1 MFWDKLP
8 VELRVYILSMRNEMR
23 QDSQRT
29 IARCWMKFAGPKQVA
44 RLLVDKEKS
53 SLVFWGGGS
62 DGVGGWRMHVM
73 VPDTADIMEYC
84 AKVLSGREKPDY
96 WKNILQEV
104 EYEMWLNQYSGGPG
118 SEYMSR
124 VDEAFLVLIKKFKY
138 PPKWEEFQSRYN
150 GY

>member
-29 IARCWMKFAGPKQVA
+29 IARCWMKFRSPKKIAKLIVYEEKWFNARWSNGVWDGDRMNVMIPITAG
-44 RLLVDKEKS
+44 
-53 SLVFWGGGS
+53 
-62 DGVGGWRMHVM
+62 
-73 VPDTADIMEYC
+73 IMEYC

-118 SEYMSR
+118 VEYMSR
-124 VDEAFLVLIKKFKY
+124 VDDAFNILANKFKY
-138 PPKWEEFQSRYN
+138 ISKWQEFHSSFYE
-150 GY
+150 Y